1 MENFIILLCQNM
13 MKENVLPTFTDE
25 QIHFFCKRDIFPD
38 NKPKGDKYM
47 NTCGGCRH
55 CKGGYCEI
63 YEKNVK
69 TSSRACPEF
78 EEI

>member
-1 MENFIILLCQNM
+1 
-13 MKENVLPTFTDE
+13 
-25 QIHFFCKRDIFPD
+25 
-38 NKPKGDKYM
+38 M